1 MNRFRL
7 LAVSALAFAA
17 TLTASSLSSAQMMQ
31 DMAQVRVV
39 HASPDAPAVDVW
51 VDDTPAIRGL
61 AFGQFTGHTSVP
73 AGNHR
78 VRVAPAGGQPDSA
91 VIDATLELATGQA
104 YTVLATGRLAEIKPL
119 VLTDERQAP
128 DSNGSRVR
136 FVHAS
141 PGATAVDIA
150 VAGGPTVFSNVPFG
164 EGSSCVDVPAGTLD
178 LQVRAAGSNTTVLT
192 VPGAAFAPGYVY
204 TLVAA
209 GLASGKP
216 PLQALAMSDRSE
228 SR

>member
-1 MNRFRL
+1 MNRLRL

-17 TLTASSLSSAQMMQ
+17 TFSANSLATAQTMQ

-39 HASPDAPAVDVW
+39 HASPDAPAVDIW
-51 VDDTPAIRGL
+51 LNDTPAIRGL

-73 AGNHR
+73 AGNQR
-78 VRVAPAGGQPDSA
+78 VRVAPTGGQPDSA
-91 VIDATLELATGQA
+91 VIDATLELAAGQA

-119 VLTDERQAP
+119 VLTDERQAA
-128 DSNGSRVR
+128 DSTGSRVR

-141 PGATAVDIA
+141 PGAPAVDIA
-150 VAGGPTVFSNVPFG
+150 VAGGPRVFSNVPFG
-164 EGSSCVDVPAGTLD
+164 EGSSYLDIPAGTLD
-178 LQVRAAGSNTTVLT
+178 LQVRVAGTDTTVLT
-192 VPGAAFAPGYVY
+192 VPGATFAPGYVY

-209 GLASGKP
+209 GLASGQP